1 MNRLLPRK
9 RRSGGCRVYLAQG
22 VAIRPC
28 LGPHT
33 RRRGIYKLH
42 ETADDGLLGVSCTG
56 DGGALHLE
64 RLAIRAR
71 KKRRIPPDLDSGRA
85 LARLLR
91 CHESPV
97 ATPRARH
104 VEC

>member
-1 MNRLLPRK
+1 MAA
-9 RRSGGCRVYLAQG
+9 GYLAQG
-22 VAIRPC
+22 TPIRPC
-28 LGPHT
+28 LSPHT
-33 RRRGIYKLH
+33 RRRGLYKLH
-42 ETADDGLLGVSCTG
+42 EKADDGLLGVSCTG
-56 DGGALHLE
+56 DGSALHLE

-91 CHESPV
+91 RDESPV
-97 ATPRARH
+97 AAARARH